1 MDGDLTG
8 INNSGEIVG
17 TGSGTV
23 GSFSY
28 SNGTYT
34 PIIVPGSNYTNA
46 IGINNLDQIVG
57 YYDLPSPSE
66 SVAFGFIYSNGVYTT
81 TINVPGSG
89 ISGFSAY
96 TLAYAINDS
105 GVVVGTYIASDRPYG
120 FMYSDGN
127 YTTLDYPGSQA
138 TSVNGINDL
147 GEIVGSAYVNG
158 YYGFSYIDGVY
169 TLLSVPGSS
178 ATHAFGVNDSGQ
190 IVGTYV
196 SSSGQEFGFLYVDGT
211 YTTLSLSE
219 SLNTSAVAINDLG
232 QILGSANPIPP
243 PPPVPIP
250 EPATWA
256 MMLLG
261 FAGLS
266 FAGYRRTRKPVSI
279 AA

>member
-1 MDGDLTG
+1 MKCDMDWAGGPPPSRKHFLHRVVTRPLIIFVVQPIVGLPLYENQGHGWQGGSAMIAKWLGLAASVGLGFFGDASTARSQNFLYSNGQYSTLPINGDLTG

-147 GEIVGSAYVNG
+147 VVKIRRK
-158 YYGFSYIDGVY
+158 
-169 TLLSVPGSS
+169 
-178 ATHAFGVNDSGQ
+178 
-190 IVGTYV
+190 
-196 SSSGQEFGFLYVDGT
+196 
-211 YTTLSLSE
+211 SLPHF
-219 SLNTSAVAINDLG
+219 
-232 QILGSANPIPP
+232 Q
-243 PPPVPIP
+243 
-250 EPATWA
+250 
-256 MMLLG
+256 
-261 FAGLS
+261 
-266 FAGYRRTRKPVSI
+266 
-279 AA
+279 